1 MGSNRLDLSGSGQGH
16 VAGACYCGNEPS
28 GSTKCREFL
37 YELLA
42 SEGGVSWLN
51 GSLINQSISQ
61 SVSQSVRRCQSA
73 SQPANQPASQSVG
86 SISQSISQLISH
98 FFARMVSTVTWITQK
113 VNAKSTE
120 SQIKM
125 PIATL

>member
-37 YELLA
+37 DELLA

-73 SQPANQPASQSVG
+73 SQPANQPASQSV
-86 SISQSISQLISH
+86 SQSISQLISH
-98 FFARMVSTVTWITQK
+98 FFARMMSTVTWITQK